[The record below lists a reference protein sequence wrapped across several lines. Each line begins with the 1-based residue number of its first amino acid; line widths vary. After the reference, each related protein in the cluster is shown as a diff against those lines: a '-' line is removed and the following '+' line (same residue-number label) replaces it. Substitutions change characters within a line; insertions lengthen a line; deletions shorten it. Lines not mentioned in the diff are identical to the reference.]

1 MEARRRGV
9 RVLPLDVNA
18 SKHRYTVENGA
29 IRVGLMQVK
38 GISASDIQSIEDAQ
52 ASGPFTSAA
61 DFAARTDVP
70 VDVFEN
76 LALAGAFDSI
86 EPNRRAVVW
95 AVRRLASSSAAARK
109 LSSEAEAAGQM
120 RLSGLEDG
128 ASLKAHVAEA
138 SRSIRDFTPIQSFA
152 AETEILGFCVHKHA
166 MEFYRSSLARWGA
179 LTASE
184 IAQAKPGQLVRAAGL
199 VVRPHRPPT
208 KSGRSVIFL
217 SLEDETG
224 SEDGVRK
231 RYQKAG
237 AAIFG
242 SAALLVEGTA
252 CEGRSEANRGRGSAL
267 SGPTRAMLP
276 RQPSA
281 SPTGACR

>member
-1 MEARRRGV
+1 M
-9 RVLPLDVNA
+9 
-18 SKHRYTVENGA
+18 
-29 IRVGLMQVK
+29 
-38 GISASDIQSIEDAQ
+38 
-52 ASGPFTSAA
+52 
-61 DFAARTDVP
+61 
-70 VDVFEN
+70 
-76 LALAGAFDSI
+76 
-86 EPNRRAVVW
+86 VW

-166 MEFYRSSLARWGA
+166 MEFYRSSLARWGRSRYRRSPRPA
-179 LTASE
+179 GA
-184 IAQAKPGQLVRAAGL
+184 LVRAAGL

-208 KSGRSVIFL
+208 KSGRTVVFL

-224 SEDGVRK
+224 LTDVTVFESE
-231 RYQKAG
+231 YQKYG

-242 SAALLVEGTA
+242 SAALLVEGTVCDRGGA
-252 CEGRSEANRGRGSAL
+252 VSITAKRIRPFRGRRGHAS
-267 SGPTRAMLP
+267 P

-281 SPTGACR
+281 STDREACR